1 MLNAKIENSTRKNL
15 NNLLTWKEF
24 VELKVKDFTGEK
36 GVSVNRPL

>member
-24 VELKVKDFTGEK
+24 VELKVKDFTP
-36 GVSVNRPL
+36 S